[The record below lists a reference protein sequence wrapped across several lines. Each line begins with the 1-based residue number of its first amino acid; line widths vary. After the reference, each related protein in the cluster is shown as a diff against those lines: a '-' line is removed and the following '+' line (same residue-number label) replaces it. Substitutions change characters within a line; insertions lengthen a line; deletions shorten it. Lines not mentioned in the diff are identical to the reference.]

1 MEENKE
7 PRNKPMNMCSAPF
20 INNAAKN
27 TQWGNDGLFKIS
39 FWENWI
45 VTICKRMKLNPI
57 LHHSEK
63 KKKKPQNGI
72 NLKWNIRPKT
82 VKLLKENIEGKL

>member
-39 FWENWI
+39 FWENCI
-45 VTICKRMKLNPI
+45 FTILKIIKLNPI
-57 LHHSEK
+57 LHNS
-63 KKKKPQNGI
+63 
-72 NLKWNIRPKT
+72 
-82 VKLLKENIEGKL
+82 

>member
-7 PRNKPMNMCSAPF
+7 PRNKPMNICSAPF
-20 INNAAKN
+20 LNNAAKN

-45 VTICKRMKLNPI
+45 VTICKKNEIKPYLTPLR
-57 LHHSEK
+57 K
-63 KKKKPQNGI
+63 KKKKK
-72 NLKWNIRPKT
+72 LKM
-82 VKLLKENIEGKL
+82 E